1 MISHCGQHGE
11 CFILEVGA
19 GQSFLRADLFSPGCT
34 FFSVRGMAQGGEW
47 SRFSN
52 QGQTFL
58 REDSFLQV
66 TLCLVSEEWP
76 MVWNGPG
83 SVNQNNYS
91 SLLDKNSSDN
101 SSLMFDFLSV
111 DALLD
116 LTHVSRRMAQINLV
130 YVITLFLCRLIS
142 DDCYEDCMSLD
153 NRCILLWWMC
163 STI

>member
-1 MISHCGQHGE
+1 
-11 CFILEVGA
+11 
-19 GQSFLRADLFSPGCT
+19 
-34 FFSVRGMAQGGEW
+34 
-47 SRFSN
+47 
-52 QGQTFL
+52 
-58 REDSFLQV
+58 
-66 TLCLVSEEWP
+66 

-83 SVNQNNYS
+83 SVNQNNYY

-101 SSLMFDFLSV
+101 SSFMFEFLSV

-130 YVITLFLCRLIS
+130 YVIILFLCRLIS

-153 NRCILLWWMC
+153 NRCIVLWWMC

>member
-1 MISHCGQHGE
+1 VSE
-11 CFILEVGA
+11 
-19 GQSFLRADLFSPGCT
+19 
-34 FFSVRGMAQGGEW
+34 EW

-58 REDSFLQV
+58 REDSFLRV

-76 MVWNGPG
+76 RVGNGPV
-83 SVNQNNYS
+83 SINQNSYS

-101 SSLMFDFLSV
+101 SSLMFEFLSA

-116 LTHVSRRMAQINLV
+116 LTYVSRRMAQINLV

-142 DDCYEDCMSLD
+142 DDCYEDYMSLD